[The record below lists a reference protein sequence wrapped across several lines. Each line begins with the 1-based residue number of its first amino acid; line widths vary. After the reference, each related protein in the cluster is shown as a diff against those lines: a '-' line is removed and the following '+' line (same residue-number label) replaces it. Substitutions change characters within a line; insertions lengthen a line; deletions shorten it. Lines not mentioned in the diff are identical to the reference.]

1 MRAGAG
7 QEEKRTN
14 EIGTIIPLLDTLPDS
29 AVAGRVV
36 TVDALLTQRALAGCL
51 LDRGAAFLFTVK
63 GNQKTLMDD
72 IRLLM
77 DEAMAERP
85 PDFVQESGKP
95 EHGRIERRSI
105 RVSSEINDCVRFP
118 GVGQVFAVHREV
130 TEVKTGKRSAETAV
144 GVTSLNPEAAS
155 PKRLLELNRGHWR
168 IEATH
173 HVLDWSCDEDRS
185 RIRTGHGPAN
195 TTLFRRFAIGLIRQ
209 RGLEVAEA
217 MRAMARKPRRVL
229 DMLRMTGNTRP
240 RTEAA

>member
-1 MRAGAG
+1 MRAGAD

-36 TVDALLTQRALAGCL
+36 TVDALLTQRALADYL
-51 LDRGAAFLFTVK
+51 LERGAAFLFTVK

-95 EHGRIERRSI
+95 EHGRLERRSI
-105 RVSSEINDCVRFP
+105 WVSSEINDYVRFP

-130 TEVKTGKRSAETAV
+130 TEVKTGERSAETAV
-144 GVTSLNPEAAS
+144 GVTSLDPEAAS

-173 HVLDWSCDEDRS
+173 HVLDWSSYELSPQVRMPILLFLTHFASPDLLR
-185 RIRTGHGPAN
+185 RAVRPA
-195 TTLFRRFAIGLIRQ
+195 LRDLIRPGHPALFALQ
-209 RGLEVAEA
+209 GKQLLFS
-217 MRAMARKPRRVL
+217 KQQP
-229 DMLRMTGNTRP
+229 
-240 RTEAA
+240 AAA

>member
-14 EIGTIIPLLDTLPDS
+14 EIGTVIPLLDTLPDS

-36 TVDALLTQRALAGCL
+36 TVDALLTQRALAGYL
-51 LDRGAAFLFTVK
+51 LDRRADYLFTVK

-77 DEAMAERP
+77 DEAMTERP

-95 EHGRIERRSI
+95 EHGRLERRSI
-105 RVSSEINDCVRFP
+105 WASAEINDYVRFP
-118 GVGQVFAVHREV
+118 GVGQVFAVRREV
-130 TEVKTGKRSAETAV
+130 TEVRTGDRRVETAC
-144 GVTSLNPEAAS
+144 GVTSLSPEAAS

-173 HVLDWSCDEDRS
+173 HVLDWSFDEDRS